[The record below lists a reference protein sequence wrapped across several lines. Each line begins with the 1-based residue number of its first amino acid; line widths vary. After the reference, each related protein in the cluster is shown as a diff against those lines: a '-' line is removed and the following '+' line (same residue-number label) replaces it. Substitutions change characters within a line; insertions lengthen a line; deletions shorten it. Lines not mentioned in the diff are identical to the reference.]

1 MLACSA
7 SAAPHVARALMS
19 NGRMA
24 ATGLE
29 IATIADRLRR
39 GKTDPKTCPG
49 VEGFTENDWAQ
60 LDQVLANVQ
69 KPATKKS
76 WPSDPSS
83 PFAGAEDPEHSPRR
97 PSHPR
102 PQPRASEETKP
113 R

>member
-1 MLACSA
+1 MKSTRDCRILDPDNKRDETPCLRQQGPDAKKLAEYLVMLACSA

-49 VEGFTENDWAQ
+49 VEGFTENDALLPILW
-60 LDQVLANVQ
+60 
-69 KPATKKS
+69 T
-76 WPSDPSS
+76 
-83 PFAGAEDPEHSPRR
+83 AGC
-97 PSHPR
+97 
-102 PQPRASEETKP
+102 
-113 R
+113 